1 MLESRE
7 LEEEAIL
14 AALMGIT
21 EMLGDLSD
29 LEELLDA
36 IVRIAPRLVSVD
48 RCAIFLRNPR
58 AGEFRVAH
66 AFASDAPSTD
76 RLMRLAIPEDEMGK
90 LVHKLVNQRVPVM
103 LRAGREH
110 LLPAPVM
117 EAFDIRSMLLVPLV
131 YQEQVM
137 GFMSLDQASMDHLFT
152 SREVNVVQAI
162 AAHAAVAIVHTRLAE
177 SYRLERRRSE
187 ALADALCDGVV
198 TLDRQLRVVSLS
210 AGAEALL
217 GWKTDEVHGKAVAVA
232 FDEPGGASEVESAG
246 LNVLAGAP
254 HVAMTLRFRAK
265 DGSRIPCLV
274 RATAVPGTMGG
285 PAEVL
290 YALSRAEPGAATTR
304 RPARTAEG

>member
-1 MLESRE
+1 
-7 LEEEAIL
+7 
-14 AALMGIT
+14 
-21 EMLGDLSD
+21 
-29 LEELLDA
+29 
-36 IVRIAPRLVSVD
+36 
-48 RCAIFLRNPR
+48 
-58 AGEFRVAH
+58 
-66 AFASDAPSTD
+66 
-76 RLMRLAIPEDEMGK
+76 MRLAIPEDEMGK

-177 SYRLERRRSE
+177 AYRIERRRSE

-304 RPARTAEG
+304 RPARTGEG